1 MGRGFF
7 GSSARSQLVNGINI
21 NIKHKGHMNP
31 ILQFTL
37 ASYLVVY
44 ATGCTSNN
52 PGPLVA
58 SDTDAIVST
67 QSGIIAGYVD
77 NGINVFKGVPYAK
90 SERFMPPENPDSW
103 KDTLAC
109 RTFGPKSPQSLG
121 YSSDFR
127 SNDAFVFKFNK
138 EDEDE
143 KDLLCL
149 NIWTPGLNDGK
160 KRPVFIWF
168 HGGGYFAGSGNN
180 LNCYDGRSLA
190 EKGDIVVVNLNHR
203 LNILGFLDLSSLGDK
218 YARSANVSVL
228 DMIASLKWI
237 HNNISQFGGDP
248 GNITIAGQSGG
259 GGKVMTL
266 LVAPAAKGL
275 FHKAIIQSGTIRA
288 LKMPTK
294 EQTTALGNEVIGELG
309 ISKESEGKIR
319 DLPVSE
325 LQSAALK
332 AIMKGGG
339 SFMSLLLLG
348 PSVDGDVLP
357 YEHFSADAKE
367 LYKDIPV
374 MIGST
379 LNEMGQKYYGRDINM
394 EQAKEILQERYN
406 GDAEKF
412 ADAFSRAYPAGTPQ
426 DLISADVDVRQGVI
440 DRATQIYDQGG
451 APVYLYLFAWKS
463 PVLDGI
469 YGSCHNMELPFM
481 FNNVALQRELTGSTK
496 EAYILADKMSSAWIN
511 FIRNGNPNGKGI
523 PRWDVFKPETNATMT
538 FDNRCELKINHD
550 KELLQVAA
558 EHPAPGP
565 LAGTDLNKT
574 KKK

>member
-1 MGRGFF
+1 MK
-7 GSSARSQLVNGINI
+7 NI
-21 NIKHKGHMNP
+21 LPLTIA
-31 ILQFTL
+31 FC
-37 ASYLVVY
+37 LVVC
-44 ATGCTSNN
+44 ATGCTLSEN
-52 PGPLVA
+52 PGPVIA
-58 SDTDAIVST
+58 SGTDAIITT
-67 QSGIIAGYVD
+67 QSGMIAGYIDDGVS
-77 NGINVFKGVPYAK
+77 VFKGVPYAK
-90 SERFMPPENPDSW
+90 AERFMPPVNPDPW
-103 KDTLAC
+103 KDTLTC
-109 RTFGPKSPQSLG
+109 RTFGPKSPQTFG

-143 KDLLCL
+143 KELLCL
-149 NIWTPGLNDGK
+149 NIWSPGLNDSK
-160 KRPVFIWF
+160 KRPVFVWF

-180 LNCYDGRSLA
+180 LDCYDGRSLS

-203 LNILGFLDLSSLGDK
+203 LNILGFLDLSTLGEK
-218 YARSANVSVL
+218 YVRSANVSVL
-228 DMIASLKWI
+228 DMIAALQWI

-288 LKMPTK
+288 LSMPTK
-294 EQTTALGNEVIGELG
+294 EQTISLGNKVIEELG
-309 ISKESEGKIR
+309 ISKETEGKIR
-319 DLPVSE
+319 DLPVRE
-325 LQSAALK
+325 LLSAALN

-339 SFMSLLLLG
+339 SLMNLLMFG
-348 PSVDGDVLP
+348 PSIDGDVLP
-357 YEHFSADAKE
+357 YDHFSPDAIE
-367 LYKDIPV
+367 LYKDIPI

-379 LNEMGQKYYGRDINM
+379 FNEMGQKYYDRDLNM
-394 EQAKEILQERYN
+394 EQAMVILLERYKE
-406 GDAEKF
+406 DAEKF
-412 ADAFSRAYPAGTPQ
+412 ADAFGKAYPAGTPQ
-426 DLISADVDVRQGVI
+426 DLVSADVDVRQGVI

-496 EAYILADKMSSAWIN
+496 EAYILADKVSSAWIN

-523 PRWDVFKPETNATMT
+523 PQWDAFKPETNATMI
-538 FDNRCELKINHD
+538 FDNRCELEINHD
-550 KELLQVAA
+550 KDLLQIAA
-558 EHPAPGP
+558 VHPAPGP
-565 LAGTDLNKT
+565 LAGMDLNKT
-574 KKK
+574 EKK